1 MGHEPRERPA
11 DRQSL
16 LRLRRPRP
24 CRNDRL
30 NADLAWCAE
39 TDQHCQAILAA
50 RFEGVPNLGDITAV
64 DWADVPP
71 VDMVTAG
78 WPYQDI
84 SLAGQGAGIKEGT
97 RSGLWFCITA
107 CLRQLRPAGV
117 FLENVASL
125 RIRGLAR
132 VLADLARLGY
142 DAQWATVRASDVG
155 APHERARLFVLA
167 VRSGFPG
174 RLLSIANPAGP
185 RSSRRAA
192 S

>member
-1 MGHEPRERPA
+1 MSALRIG
-11 DRQSL
+11 SL
-16 LRLRRPRP
+16 CSGYGGLDLAVVTV
-24 CRNDRL
+24 L

-39 TDQHCQAILAA
+39 TDQHCRAVLAA

-78 WPYQDI
+78 WPCQDI

-142 DAQWATVRASDVG
+142 DAQWATVRASEVG

-167 VRSGFPG
+167 VRPGFPD
-174 RLLSIANPAGP
+174 RLLSTAHPAGP